1 MSLAQDLMGLG
12 VNPLQAAH
20 GATAGTGP
28 LTLVPA
34 GSTYATATKI
44 GAFQYLC
51 SVNSGTTGT
60 TGLSLPA
67 VGGDTGCLLGDN
79 FVINNATGTN
89 LIVYAPSG
97 VNISAGGS
105 NANTLTISTHTTCTF
120 YAISTSQWVGVK
132 GS

>member
-1 MSLAQDLMGLG
+1 MSLSQDLMGLG
-12 VNPLQAAH
+12 ISPLQAAH
-20 GATAGTGP
+20 SATAGTGP
-28 LTLVPA
+28 LTIVPA
-34 GSTYATATKI
+34 GSTYATSTKM

-51 SVNSGTTGT
+51 SVNTGTTGT
-60 TGLSLPA
+60 TGIGLPI

-79 FVINNATGTN
+79 FVVNNATATN
-89 LIVYAPSG
+89 LIVYAPTA

-105 NANTLTISTHTTCTF
+105 NANTLTIATHTTCTF